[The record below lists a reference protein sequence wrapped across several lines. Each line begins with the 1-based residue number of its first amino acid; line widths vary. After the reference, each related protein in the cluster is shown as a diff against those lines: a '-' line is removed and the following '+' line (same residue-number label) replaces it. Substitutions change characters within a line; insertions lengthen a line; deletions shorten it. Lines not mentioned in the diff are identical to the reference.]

1 MLYITWKG
9 LWARK
14 RRLGGAILAIVLGVA
29 FLAGALA
36 LGDTLSS
43 NFDQLFTNANAGT
56 DAVVRSATK
65 VGNGIRAQRPVV
77 PASLAG
83 SLARVPGVAD
93 AQPQVVGFGQILG
106 RNGHAVGGNGPPRL
120 AGNWISDPALNP
132 YRLVAGNPPAAA
144 NDVVINRGAAD
155 DGGLHVG
162 DTTTVLVPAPVRVR
176 VTGIATFGTADG
188 LGKATFVAF
197 TLPAAERHITGRP
210 GEVSSILVKAAP
222 GVSQA
227 DLVSRLRPHLPA
239 GVEAL
244 TGAAITQQNVNDLS
258 GAFLTALRTIL
269 VVFAAIALLVAT
281 FSIANTFSI
290 LVAQRTREEALLRT
304 IGASRRQ
311 VLASVAVE
319 TLAVGAFASVLGFFG
334 GIGIAGLLKGLF
346 DAAGFALPAGG
357 LVITAGTVIT
367 SVVTGIV
374 VTMLAGLAPAVRAA
388 RVAPLQALRDVA
400 AERVEVPR
408 ARMIVGACLTI
419 AGAALVVVALRGSP
433 HGILGRVGIGI
444 LLTTAGVIVVLPAVA
459 RRATGVL
466 GAPVARRRSITGTLA
481 RDNVMRNPRRSAAAA
496 TALTI
501 GVAIVTLFT
510 VFAASL
516 RTSVTNDVDRS
527 FHGDIAI
534 TAPSFGGG
542 LSPQLATAVARL
554 PGVSVATGLAT
565 GQVRIG
571 SSSPQITAVDPQRI
585 GAVLD
590 LHPTAGSISSLTPGS
605 IAVSK
610 HQADADHLALG
621 SPLSVT
627 LPDGTVAHERVGA
640 VYSSR
645 SLVGDYVLP
654 IALWSAHTDQTI
666 DSTIFVK
673 VANGGDVHST
683 MRAVENVAA
692 RFGRPTVEDRGAF
705 VATTGRMINVVLTII
720 YVLLALAV
728 LIALFG
734 IANTLSLSINERV
747 VEIGLLRAVGQTRRQ
762 LRSTIRLESVIV
774 SLFGTFAGLVLGT
787 FLGWAIST
795 AADKAQSIATFTFP
809 TAQVVVIVIVGGI
822 AGVVAGSRPSRRAA
836 RLDILDAIN
845 HE

>member
-14 RRLGGAILAIVLGVA
+14 RRLGGAVIAIVLGVA

-43 NFDQLFTNANAGT
+43 NFDRIFTSANAGT

-65 VGNGIRAQRPVV
+65 VGNGIRAQRPLV
-77 PASLAG
+77 PASLAA
-83 SLARVPGVAD
+83 SIARTPGVAD
-93 AQPQVVGFGQILG
+93 AQPQVVGYGELLG
-106 RNGHAVGGNGPPRL
+106 KNGRVVGGNGPPRL
-120 AGNWISDPALNP
+120 AGNWIGDPALNA
-132 YRLVAGNPPAAA
+132 YHLVAGHPPAGA
-144 NDVVINRGAAD
+144 NEVVINRGAAD
-155 DGGLHVG
+155 DGGLQVG
-162 DTTTVLVPAPVRVR
+162 DTTTVLLPAPVRVR
-176 VTGIATFGTADG
+176 VAGIATFGTVAG

-197 TLPAAERHITGRP
+197 TLPDAERYITGRP
-210 GEVSSILVKAAP
+210 GQVSSILVKAAP
-222 GVSQA
+222 GVGQA
-227 DLVSRLRPHLPA
+227 ELVSRLQPHLPT

-244 TGAAITQQNVNDLS
+244 TGAAIVQQNINDLS
-258 GAFLTALRTIL
+258 GAFLTAMRAIL

-319 TLAVGAFASVLGFFG
+319 TLAVGAVASVLGLVG

-367 SVVTGIV
+367 AVVTGIV
-374 VTMLAGLAPAVRAA
+374 VTMLAGLAPAMRAA

-400 AERVEVPR
+400 AQRVDVSR
-408 ARMIVGACLTI
+408 TRMVVGLALTIVGV
-419 AGAALVVVALRGSP
+419 ALVVVALRGSP
-433 HGILGRVGIGI
+433 HGILGRAGIGI
-444 LLTTAGVIVVLPAVA
+444 LLTTAGVVIVLPAIA

-466 GAPVARRRSITGTLA
+466 GAPVARTRSITGTLA

-510 VFAASL
+510 VFASSL
-516 RTSVTNDVDRS
+516 RTSITNDVDRS
-527 FHGDIAI
+527 FVGDAAI
-534 TAPSFGGG
+534 TAPGFGGG

-554 PGVSVATGLAT
+554 PEVAVATGLAT

-571 SSSPQITAVDPQRI
+571 SSSPQITAVDPKRI

-590 LHPTAGSISSLTPGS
+590 LHPTAGSIGSLTPGS

-610 HQADADHLALG
+610 HQADADQLTIG
-621 SPLSVT
+621 SLLVVT
-627 LPDGTVAHERVGA
+627 LPDGAVARQHVGA
-640 VYSSR
+640 IYSSR

-654 IALWSAHTDQTI
+654 IALWSAHADQTI
-666 DSTIFVK
+666 DSTILVK
-673 VANGGDVHST
+673 VADGGDTHSA
-683 MRAVENVAA
+683 MRAVESVAA
-692 RFGRPTVEDRGAF
+692 SFGKPTVQDRSAF
-705 VATTGRMINVVLTII
+705 VASTGRIINAVLTIV

-747 VEIGLLRAVGQTRRQ
+747 REIGLLRAVGQTRRQ

-774 SLFGTFAGLVLGT
+774 SLFGTLAGLVLGT
-787 FLGWAIST
+787 FLGWALST

-809 TAQVVVIVIVGGI
+809 ATRIAVIVIVGGI
-822 AGVVAGSRPSRRAA
+822 AGVLAGSRPSRRAA